1 MEDGA
6 GKYNDMQAFQHLCNL
21 KESFLEV
28 VGVGNK
34 EEVTALHVV
43 KEADV

>member
-6 GKYNDMQAFQHLCNL
+6 GKYNDMQAFHHLCNL
-21 KESFLEV
+21 KEGFLEV

-43 KEADV
+43 KQRS